1 MRFSSH
7 SPQFNEIF
15 GPKLSISLNISAEKK
30 LMNFHEKVKSRLI
43 TFVVPGA
50 SLLSSVELVI
60 FGRLIFGLSS
70 TVVSSSTVESIV
82 SSVSCSL
89 DSTLVTSVSWSLI
102 TRSEGSVLVL
112 FSS

>member
-15 GPKLSISLNISAEKK
+15 GPKLSISLNISAEKKK

-60 FGRLIFGLSS
+60 FGRLIFGSSS
-70 TVVSSSTVESIV
+70 TVVSSSTVE
-82 SSVSCSL
+82 
-89 DSTLVTSVSWSLI
+89 
-102 TRSEGSVLVL
+102 
-112 FSS
+112 